1 MDLYYLLE
9 QTINIFVVEA
19 NNNNSTTNNNSLLT
33 PTLYLSIFYS

>member
-1 MDLYYLLE
+1 MDLYYILE

-33 PTLYLSIFYS
+33 PTLYFSIFYS

>member
-33 PTLYLSIFYS
+33 PTLYFSIFYS